1 MEQHD
6 GRHEKPADT
15 TELRDLLIALG
26 GAAMVLVGAGL
37 MLSHPMVKR
46 YVGSLGLND
55 LAAGAV
61 PDIERY
67 LKLRAM

>member
-1 MEQHD
+1 MEQNYGHSQ
-6 GRHEKPADT
+6 EMDT
-15 TELRDLLIALG
+15 RDLRDLLLALG

-37 MLSHPMVKR
+37 MLSHPVVRR
-46 YVGSLGLND
+46 YVGQLGLND
-55 LAAGAV
+55 VAQRVV

>member
-1 MEQHD
+1 MEERERSEQ
-6 GRHEKPADT
+6 GSV
-15 TELRDLLIALG
+15 TELRDLLLALG

-37 MLSHPMVKR
+37 MLSHPLVRR
-46 YVGSLGLND
+46 YVSQLGLNG
-55 LAAGAV
+55 LASGAV

>member
-1 MEQHD
+1 MENQE
-6 GRHEKPADT
+6 RNQQQEPV
-15 TELRDLLIALG
+15 ELRDLLLALG

-37 MLSHPMVKR
+37 MLSHPLVRR
-46 YVGSLGLND
+46 YVGQLKLDD
-55 LAAGAV
+55 LAQGAL

>member
-1 MEQHD
+1 ME
-6 GRHEKPADT
+6 RHEQQNESV
-15 TELRDLLIALG
+15 ELRDLLLALG

-37 MLSHPMVKR
+37 MLSHPLVRR
-46 YVGSLGLND
+46 YVGQLKLND
-55 LAAGAV
+55 LATGAL